1 MVSTSADG
9 QAWVYLD
16 IARALD
22 QVGDEQALRGMMP
35 MLQELLARDLPQIDR
50 LLADGDVRGAN
61 PLLHSLK
68 GCLPIFCAQTLCE
81 HLARVE
87 QLSKAGG
94 AVEVRTAYSELSP
107 KLHALLQ
114 EVVSCLAQ
122 AGEST

>member
-1 MVSTSADG
+1 MVSTSANG
-9 QAWVYLD
+9 HAWVYLD

-35 MLQELLARDLPQIDR
+35 MLQELLERDLPQIDR
-50 LLADGDVRGAN
+50 LLADGDVRAAN

-68 GCLPIFCAQTLCE
+68 GCLPIFCTQTLCE

-94 AVEVRTAYSELSP
+94 AAEVRAAYSELSP

-114 EVVSCLAQ
+114 EVVSCLTQ
-122 AGEST
+122 A